1 MAYVIV
7 HIVFFLRLFFTEHGL
22 SVDAKQTQSID
33 AEQLF
38 FQRSMK
44 TQTQIPIREFP
55 PRD

>member
-1 MAYVIV
+1 MAYVIA
-7 HIVFFLRLFFTEHGL
+7 HIVFLRLFFTEHGP